1 MKLTSTLCIFQ
12 VSSEEYQ
19 NETMELQ
26 RRLQEIKLQKSVFRR
41 HLSNRHVSSV
51 SLCNFDDTSLWSPM
65 TNNTSVQLSDSQYSM
80 STCVESPR
88 NPNNGSGCY
97 CDSHLE
103 CSHDDGTPGQSISHT
118 AQRKCLRDC
127 VRQLMFGDVTDVSM
141 RSHDSSFSLDS
152 GYTSL
157 PDPDSI
163 SAPSRKLNSTS
174 TTLDSDATGFADAP
188 LPVHTPVTHKA
199 ANHRII
205 AKQLKRVGKH
215 IHKHGIDS
223 CMSTL
228 AVL

>member
-1 MKLTSTLCIFQ
+1 MKLTSTFVFLQ
-12 VSSEEYQ
+12 VSSEKYQ

-26 RRLQEIKLQKSVFRR
+26 KRLQEIKLQKSVFRR

-51 SLCNFDDTSLWSPM
+51 SLCSFDDTSLWSPM
-65 TNNTSVQLSDSQYSM
+65 TDTSVQLSDSQYSM
-80 STCVESPR
+80 STCVESPH
-88 NPNNGSGCY
+88 NPNNGSLCY
-97 CDSHLE
+97 CDSRLE
-103 CSHDDGTPGQSISHT
+103 CSHDGTTGQSISNT
-118 AQRKCLRDC
+118 AQRKCLSDC
-127 VRQLMFGDVTDVSM
+127 VRQLMFGDVTDVSL
-141 RSHDSSFSLDS
+141 RSHDSSFSFDS

-174 TTLDSDATGFADAP
+174 TTLDSDATGFAEAP
-188 LPVHTPVTHKA
+188 LSVHRPVTHKA